1 MKILAFDS
9 TAKAASVA
17 VCENERLLAL
27 YNIDN
32 GMTHSELL
40 LPMAENILSSL
51 KLDISD
57 IDLFATAV
65 GPGSFTGVRIGTSL
79 IKGLAFGRDI
89 PCAEVSTLEAL
100 AENLAGTVGLIVAC
114 IDARRSQVY
123 TASFLSDGK
132 SITRLTEDR
141 AMSLISLA
149 DELRHEDKSIYLVGD
164 GYEMTRRA
172 MEREAVDV
180 CSTPPLAIY
189 QSAYSIARVAY
200 RKYLQGEYTDDA
212 SVKPTYLRMP
222 QAERE
227 RLERLKI
234 KEEN

>member
-79 IKGLAFGRDI
+79 IKGLAFGKNK
-89 PCAEVSTLEAL
+89 PCVSVSTLEAI
-100 AENLAGTVGLIVAC
+100 AENLCVYKGLICPVMN
-114 IDARRSQVY
+114 ARLSQVY
-123 TASFLSDGK
+123 TALFRSDGEK
-132 SITRLTEDR
+132 LTRLTPDS
-141 AMSLISLA
+141 AISIAEL
-149 DELRHEDKSIYLVGD
+149 DELLAKYAEPVAFCGD
-164 GYEMTRRA
+164 GYDITVSALEKTELYPVP
-172 MEREAVDV
+172 ER
-180 CSTPPLAIY
+180 LRH
-189 QSAYSIARVAY
+189 QSAYSVAQVAL
-200 RKYLQGEYTDDA
+200 RNYLAGNHTDDA
-212 SVKPTYLRMP
+212 KLTVTYLRP
-222 QAERE
+222 SQAERE
-227 RLERLKI
+227 RMERERTRSTLS
-234 KEEN
+234 